1 MRFRVFQFALALL
14 LVGTVIS
21 QEPSPPDSATAATAS
36 STETTKSAVPP
47 AIELKPDA
55 SGNVPQEQ
63 IRELLRRVA
72 DHDMENDK
80 LLHNYTYVERQE
92 THMLDGHGDL
102 KKSETRTSEVLEVY
116 GEQVERLIAKDDKP
130 LSEKDARKEGE
141 KIQKVIDKRKNESEE
156 DRRKRLEKE
165 EKNREEDRKFVK
177 EVAGAFNFRL
187 RDSETINGRDTW
199 VLDADPRPG
208 YEPKGRE
215 AKIMMKFTGRIWID
229 KTELQ
234 WVKLDLTSL
243 DNISFGW
250 VLARLH
256 KGAHVMVEQTRIND
270 EVWLPKHVQFHVDGR
285 LALLKGFNADVEQT
299 FRDYKKFRTDTKI
312 TVVGETE

>member
-1 MRFRVFQFALALL
+1 MRCCFFQLALACSLL
-14 LVGTVIS
+14 GLAVA
-21 QEPSPPDSATAATAS
+21 QESAP
-36 STETTKSAVPP
+36 AVPSAAEASRP
-47 AIELKPDA
+47 AVELKPDV

-80 LLHNYTYVERQE
+80 LLHNYTYLERQE
-92 THMLDGHGDL
+92 THMLDGHGDV

-130 LSEKDARKEGE
+130 LTEKDARKEEE
-141 KIQKVIDKRKNESEE
+141 KIQKVIDKRKNESDE

-177 EVAGAFNFRL
+177 EVADAFNFRL
-187 RDSETINGRDTW
+187 LDSETINGRDTW
-199 VLDADPRPG
+199 VLDADPRPS

-229 KTELQ
+229 KAELQ

-256 KGAHVMVEQTRIND
+256 KGAHVIVEQTRVND

-285 LALLKGFNADVEQT
+285 LALLKGFNADVEQIY
-299 FRDYKKFRTDTKI
+299 RDYKKFRTDTKI

>member
-1 MRFRVFQFALALL
+1 MRPFVFQIALSLFLL
-14 LVGTVIS
+14 GIAAA
-21 QEPSPPDSATAATAS
+21 QEPVPGSAAAVP
-36 STETTKSAVPP
+36 STETMKSPADCAVD
-47 AIELKPDA
+47 LKPDS

-72 DHDMENDK
+72 DHDMENEK
-80 LLHNYTYVERQE
+80 RLRNYTYIERQE
-92 THMLDGHGDL
+92 THMLDGHGNV
-102 KKSETRTSEVLEVY
+102 KKTETRTSEVLEVY
-116 GEQVERLIAKDDKP
+116 GEQVERLIEKDDKQ
-130 LSEKDARKEGE
+130 LSEKDARKEEE

-165 EKNREEDRKFVK
+165 EKNREEDREFVN
-177 EVAGAFNFRL
+177 EVADAFNYRL
-187 RDSETINGRDTW
+187 LDSETIGGRDSW
-199 VLDADPRPG
+199 VLDADPRPD
-208 YEPKGRE
+208 YQPKRRE
-215 AKIMMKFTGRIWID
+215 AKIMMKFRGRIWID
-229 KTELQ
+229 KAELQ

-256 KGAHVMVEQTRIND
+256 KGAHVIVETTRVND
-270 EVWLPKHVQFHVDGR
+270 EVWLPKYVQFHVDGR

-299 FRDYKKFRTDTKI
+299 YRDYKKFRTDTKI

>member
-1 MRFRVFQFALALL
+1 MRCCLLQLALACSLL
-14 LVGTVIS
+14 GVAVA
-21 QEPSPPDSATAATAS
+21 QESAPPVSAS
-36 STETTKSAVPP
+36 SSVAKVSSH
-47 AIELKPDA
+47 AIELRPDA

-72 DHDMENDK
+72 DHDMENEK
-80 LLHNYTYVERQE
+80 LLRNYTYIERQVS
-92 THMLDGHGDL
+92 HMLDGHGNV
-102 KKSETRTSEVLEVY
+102 KKTETKTSEVLEVY

-130 LSEKDARKEGE
+130 LSDKDARKEEE

-165 EKNREEDRKFVK
+165 EKDREEDRKFVK
-177 EVAGAFNFRL
+177 EVADAFNFRL
-187 RDSETINGRDTW
+187 LDSELINGRDTW
-199 VLDADPRPG
+199 VLDGDPRPS

-215 AKIMMKFTGRIWID
+215 AKIMMKFRGRIWID
-229 KTELQ
+229 KAELQ

-243 DNISFGW
+243 DDISFGW

-256 KGAHVMVEQTRIND
+256 KGAHVIVETTRIND
-270 EVWLPKHVQFHVDGR
+270 EVWLPKYVQFHVDGR

-299 FRDYKKFRTDTKI
+299 YRDYRKFRTDTKI